1 MLTGKGGRTRKDG
14 LNSAKSS
21 GDMDGFRGG
30 SFSESARA
38 SKQKRPGKSR
48 RVAMKTKG
56 KGGKGGKGA
65 KQKR

>member
-1 MLTGKGGRTRKDG
+1 MTGKGGRTRKDRF
-14 LNSAKSS
+14 NNAKSA

-30 SFSESARA
+30 TFSESARA

-56 KGGKGGKGA
+56 KGGK
-65 KQKR
+65 QKK